1 MRRLGSFDIIGP
13 TMIGPSSSHT
23 AGALRIALMAKKIAG
38 DRIVKA
44 DFTLYGSFAKT
55 YRGHGTDKAL
65 IAGILGME
73 ASDEAIRNAP
83 ERARQAGVAVTFTT
97 SDIAVS
103 HPNTV
108 GIKLETGTGEITT
121 LLGESIGGG
130 AFIVRNINDVDV
142 ELTGEYNT
150 ILVRQRDAPGIL
162 AHIAHCVAIQGVNIA
177 TTRMY
182 REKRNGSAYTVLETD
197 QPVSQAAIEA
207 IRTSEGVVSATLIEA
222 TSNPTLLDDDPGLPP
237 SEDADFTSG
246 AELLAHCLT
255 HGATISEEMLA
266 RECAVISTPDP
277 HALMADAWAVMRHA
291 ITEPLVN
298 PTRSMGGLIG
308 GEARQLANWQAPGR
322 SLCGPILSKATVYAL
337 AALETN
343 ASMGVIVAAPTAGG
357 SGSLPG
363 VLAALQDTQ
372 GFSDEQVV
380 QAMFCA
386 AAVGYLVARNATVS
400 GAEGGCQ
407 AEVGVGSAMASAA
420 AVELMGGSPEQC
432 LSAASTSLSN
442 ILGLVCDPVCGLVE
456 VPCQKRNAMGV
467 ANALVCAEMALA
479 GLDNLIPFDETV
491 EALQRVGSAIP
502 HELRETALGGLAVTP
517 TACTLCAR
525 QAG

>member
-1 MRRLGSFDIIGP
+1 MRKLGSFDIIGP

-23 AGALRIALMAKKIAG
+23 AGALRIALMAKKIAAG
-38 DRIVKA
+38 RIVQT

-55 YRGHGTDKAL
+55 YKGHGTDKAL

-73 ASDEAIRNAP
+73 TSDEAVRTAP
-83 ERARQAGVAVTFTT
+83 RIACQAGIVITFAT
-97 SDIAVS
+97 SEEAVS

-108 GIKLETGTGEITT
+108 GIRIKTSTGKITT

-130 AFIVRNINDVDV
+130 AFTVRKINDVDV

-150 ILVRQRDAPGIL
+150 ILVRQHDAPGIL
-162 AHIAHCVAIQGVNIA
+162 ARIAQCVATQEVNIA

-182 REKRNGSAYTVLETD
+182 REKRDGSAYTVLETD
-197 QPVSQAAIEA
+197 QPVPQAVIEA
-207 IRTSEGVVSATLIEA
+207 IRASEGVVSATLIEA
-222 TSNPTLLDDDPGLPP
+222 TSNPTLLDDDLVLP
-237 SEDADFTSG
+237 SAEEADFTTG
-246 AELLAHCLT
+246 AELLAHCLQ
-255 HGATISEEMLA
+255 HGTAISEEMLT
-266 RECAVISTPDP
+266 RECTTISTPNP
-277 HALMADAWAVMRHA
+277 MAAMSDAWTVMHHA
-291 ITEPLVN
+291 ITNPLLH
-298 PTRSMGGLIG
+298 PERSMGGLIG
-308 GEARQLANWQAPGR
+308 GEAHQLATWQASNEG
-322 SLCGPILSKATVYAL
+322 LCGPVLSKATVYAL

-363 VLAALQDTQ
+363 VLAALQETH

-380 QAMFCA
+380 KAMFCA
-386 AAVGYLVARNATVS
+386 AAVGYLVARNANVS

-432 LSAASTSLSN
+432 LSAASTALSN

-479 GLDNLIPFDETV
+479 GLGNIIPFDEIV
-491 EALQRVGSAIP
+491 DALQRVGAALP
-502 HELRETALGGLAVTP
+502 HELRETALGGLATTP
-517 TACTLCAR
+517 TACSLCNRYAK
-525 QAG
+525 